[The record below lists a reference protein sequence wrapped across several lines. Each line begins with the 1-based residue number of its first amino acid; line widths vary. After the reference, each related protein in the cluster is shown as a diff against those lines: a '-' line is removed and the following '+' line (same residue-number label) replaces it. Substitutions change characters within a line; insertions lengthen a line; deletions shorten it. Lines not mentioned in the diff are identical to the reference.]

1 MLRLGEFVEMLSN
14 HASKH
19 WGENKDEKNQL
30 INQSSTPCLFYF
42 FPLFLSVMLFPCVLP
57 LTRYSLSFS
66 LLLVSVCTSTA
77 AILQAEEKTFFWKK
91 INTFLDTHK
100 IQLYCINFYAWI
112 RIWEIFCIDA
122 WCIMYVLH
130 LRLPGSFTH
139 IIMPICQSLILSISF
154 IPSFTIPIYKLSRS
168 I

>member
-42 FPLFLSVMLFPCVLP
+42 FSFLSVMLFPSHGTVLAFF
-57 LTRYSLSFS
+57 T

-77 AILQAEEKTFFWKK
+77 AILLAGKKTFLKK

-100 IQLYCINFYAWI
+100 MLLYSVHIHMYGSKDMRNFI
-112 RIWEIFCIDA
+112 RRGALCEFPTF
-122 WCIMYVLH
+122 L
-130 LRLPGSFTH
+130 LRSPFTH
-139 IIMPICQSLILSISF
+139 IISYANMSMLGSVEPIL
-154 IPSFTIPIYKLSRS
+154 PIYHYSSNLG